1 MAGIRNKSEI
11 VELLKNLVIEKLE
24 TEFDIT
30 HFVAEREA
38 GYFGF
43 GWWED
48 IQKLADDV
56 SLGKISE
63 DDAKRQLSDSIS
75 TAYPQAIPKN
85 KAPEHKSQVG
95 IPEGDEKGIILLNE
109 YYTYY
114 YLPDRTTLVIDALS
128 EYWPEIVTGGLYDF
142 FDNHPEFGDSLSL
155 IRSQREDILK
165 VAHEVFMAQSD
176 QKRRRNRTIP
186 YYEYIITTPPYGKDL
201 VEQAV
206 EFGADDKDFKKFLR
220 ERYEEQYE
228 SEMRLY
234 GIADR
239 PRNADEFVNSFIK
252 WLPTHF
258 PKIRRR

>member
-11 VELLKNLVIEKLE
+11 VEQLKNFVIGKLE
-24 TEFDIT
+24 EEFNIT

-38 GYFGF
+38 GF
-43 GWWED
+43 GWWKD

-56 SLGKISE
+56 SLGEMSE
-63 DDAKRQLSDSIS
+63 DDAKKLLSDSIS
-75 TAYPQAIPKN
+75 TAYSQA
-85 KAPEHKSQVG
+85 HRSQVG
-95 IPEGDEKGIILLNE
+95 ISEEDEKGIIISNE
-109 YYTYY
+109 YYHYY
-114 YLPDRTTLVIDALS
+114 YLPDRTTLIIDALS

-176 QKRRRNRTIP
+176 QKRRRNRIIP

-201 VEQAV
+201 IEQAV

-239 PRNADEFVNSFIK
+239 PRNADEFVNSFID